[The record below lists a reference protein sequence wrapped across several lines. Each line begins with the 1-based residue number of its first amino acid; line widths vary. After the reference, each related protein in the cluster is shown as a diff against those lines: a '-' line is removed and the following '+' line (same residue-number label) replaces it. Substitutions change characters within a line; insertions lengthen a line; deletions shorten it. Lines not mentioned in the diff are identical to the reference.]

1 MPTLKVEDIQLYVY
15 GHIASFLGTIP
26 DYPRKAFVGK
36 SATTHKS
43 RGWNLWLILLTN
55 VIKIQHA
62 RSVVKR
68 GLKSKL

>member
-15 GHIASFLGTIP
+15 GHSSSFLGLIP

-43 RGWNLWLILLTN
+43 RGSRFMIIITCQRCQNTT
-55 VIKIQHA
+55 
-62 RSVVKR
+62 R
-68 GLKSKL
+68 GAL